1 MICLNHMM
9 KGTVGDV
16 KREELLE
23 KARICVCG
31 EREQDYGTPENNFGV
46 IADLWSDYLQTQIDR
61 RDVAAMMILLKIARI
76 ANSYCG
82 GTGDT
87 WVDIAGYAAC
97 GAEIGGECE

>member
-1 MICLNHMM
+1 MICLNHMT
-9 KGTVGDV
+9 KGTVDDV

-46 IADLWSDYLQTQIDR
+46 IADFWSDYLQTQIDG
-61 RDVAAMMILLKIARI
+61 RDVAAMMILLKVARV
-76 ANSYCG
+76 ATSPCG
-82 GTGDT
+82 GTDDT